1 LCAQFI
7 PLLLAY
13 KLFYIVQKKNTILL
27 LWSGKGKVLQGL
39 ILAGFVELP
48 ITKKKQEERRRR
60 RKEVTGFLIFIVALD
75 S

>member
-1 LCAQFI
+1 LS
-7 PLLLAY
+7 
-13 KLFYIVQKKNTILL
+13 KKKNTILL

-48 ITKKKQEERRRR
+48 ITKKKKKRRRRRR

-75 S
+75 L